1 MKKIIIFFCSYI
13 LTLNFIHAQID
24 SDYMLD
30 KKQEYIVGKQ
40 YVFEF
45 RDGTIAIGKYL
56 KSGEGNIYIE
66 DLKGEEIYIPKIMIA
81 QVHETNKSNVKGNE
95 FWFSNLHDTRYF
107 FSPTAFGLR
116 QGEGYYHH
124 GYWSLW
130 QFQYGLSDNF
140 SIGGGTTPIGFP
152 ASVNGKFSMEID
164 SSSNFSLGWFW
175 VGNLF
180 WREIEVGA
188 LVNMPYGVL
197 TFGNKETNFTIGTG
211 YNLSTKISSKNRFVL
226 NLGAIVRVERR
237 FSLVFEAWLFKL
249 TDEPTFLGGPGIR
262 YFRKVNRVTARNG
275 AGASTWDIQF
285 LYDPFLFERI
295 IPVFGASR
303 KF

>member
-1 MKKIIIFFCSYI
+1 MKKIIFLISIIFLSINCIYS
-13 LTLNFIHAQID
+13 QID

-30 KKQEYIVGKQ
+30 KKQDYIIGKQ

-45 RDGTIAIGKYL
+45 RDGTITIGKYL

-81 QVHETNKSNVKGNE
+81 QVHGANKSNVKGNE

-124 GYWSLW
+124 GYWLLW

-140 SIGGGTTPIGFP
+140 SVGGGTTPFGFP
-152 ASVNGKFSMEID
+152 ASLNGKFSIEID
-164 SSSNFSLGWFW
+164 SSTNFSLGWFW

-180 WREIEVGA
+180 WREFDGDA

-211 YNLSTKISSKNRFVL
+211 YNLSTEISSESRFVF
-226 NLGAIVRVERR
+226 NIGAIGRVERR
-237 FSLVFEAWLFKL
+237 FSLLLEAWLFNVL
-249 TDEPTFLGGPGIR
+249 TDEPTFLGGPGVR

-285 LYDPFLFERI
+285 LYNPLFERI

>member
-13 LTLNFIHAQID
+13 LTLNFVHAQID

-30 KKQEYIVGKQ
+30 KKQDYIVGKQ

-56 KSGEGNIYIE
+56 KSAEGNIYIK
-66 DLKGEEIYIPKIMIA
+66 DLKGEDIYIPKIMIA
-81 QVHETNKSNVKGNE
+81 QVHESNKSNVKGDE

-124 GYWSLW
+124 GYWILW
-130 QFQYGLSDNF
+130 QFQYGLSDYF
-140 SIGGGTTPIGFP
+140 SIGGGTTPFGFP
-152 ASVNGKFSMEID
+152 AMLNGKFSMEID

-180 WREIEVGA
+180 WGDFEGDPI
-188 LVNMPYGVL
+188 VNMPYGVL
-197 TFGNKETNFTIGTG
+197 TFGNKETNFTLGTG
-211 YNLSTKISSKNRFVL
+211 YNLSTEISSENRFVF
-226 NLGAIVRVERR
+226 NIGAIGRVERR
-237 FSLVFEAWLFKL
+237 FSLLLEAWLFNVL
-249 TDEPTFLGGPGIR
+249 TDEPTFLGGPGVR
-262 YFRKVNRVTARNG
+262 YFRKVNRVTSRNG

-285 LYDPFLFERI
+285 LYNPQFERI

>member
-226 NLGAIVRVERR
+226 NLGAIGRVERR

-285 LYDPFLFERI
+285 LYNPQFERI

>member
-1 MKKIIIFFCSYI
+1 MKKNIFLISFI
-13 LTLNFIHAQID
+13 FLTISCIYSQID

-30 KKQEYIVGKQ
+30 KKQEYIIGNQ

-56 KSGEGNIYIE
+56 KSAEGNIYIE

-81 QVHETNKSNVKGNE
+81 QVHNAKKSNVKGNE
-95 FWFSNLHDTRYF
+95 YWFPNLHDTRYF

-124 GYWSLW
+124 GYWLLW
-130 QFQYGLSDNF
+130 QFQYGLSDYF
-140 SIGGGTTPIGFP
+140 SIGGGTTLFGFP
-152 ASVNGKFSMEID
+152 ALFNGKFSIEID

-180 WREIEVGA
+180 WGDFEGDAI
-188 LVNMPYGVL
+188 VNMPYGVF
-197 TFGNKETNFTIGTG
+197 TYGNKETNFTIGTG
-211 YNLSTKISSKNRFVL
+211 YNLSTEISSENRMVL
-226 NLGAIVRVERR
+226 NLGAIARVERR
-237 FSLVFEAWLFKL
+237 FSLVFEAWMFNIFSN
-249 TDEPTFLGGPGIR
+249 EPTFLGGPGIR
-262 YFRKVNRVTARNG
+262 YFRKVNRVTSRNG
-275 AGASTWDIQF
+275 AGANTWDIQF
-285 LYDPFLFERI
+285 LFNPEFERI